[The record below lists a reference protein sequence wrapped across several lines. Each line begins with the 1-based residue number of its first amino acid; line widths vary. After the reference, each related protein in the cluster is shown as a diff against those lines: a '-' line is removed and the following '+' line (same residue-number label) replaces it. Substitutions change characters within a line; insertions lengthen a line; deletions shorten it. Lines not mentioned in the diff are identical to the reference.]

1 MRRRGIPVGSL
12 LAALV
17 CVASLLAAPGRAS
30 AALPAD
36 GSSLDAPEL
45 SAGPF
50 ITDEG
55 LVWAGPDGTMLTR
68 PEGSS
73 SVLAPPGPPPPS
85 NGGNVADFAW
95 FGRAWW
101 VQALANGVFG
111 GRIGGPLHRLPV
123 PNWCIPGSTGVG
135 SERDGE
141 LFAVSGAR
149 LYVALQPP
157 CFVRRSAPHGV
168 VLTIDLR
175 SGRSHVLAA
184 LPGALGYMAAAGR
197 YLALAYHPT
206 PKRPTAKPGPVQ
218 PSPEPGLAVRVL
230 DTATGK
236 QLGSVSPPAPVGESR
251 RRDEPSGVQVD
262 ERGDVLVTVNCCDT
276 SPGVLAHIAQPYRPP
291 AEWWWAKASARV
303 GQPARRGSDPVLS
316 DGRVAYLSQESDWGG
331 HDQIDVT
338 DLRDGFTRTA
348 VSFRGSASA
357 LGLAF
362 SGNGLAWTQHST
374 VIDVTF
380 ATLPEGSRTESC
392 VQVALTPVQL
402 ASLDLRR
409 LPATPVEVD
418 GVPIPPRYAHE
429 PACIEA

>member
-1 MRRRGIPVGSL
+1 MRSRVTAPALVATLVVAVSL
-12 LAALV
+12 LG
-17 CVASLLAAPGRAS
+17 APGPAS

-36 GSSLDAPEL
+36 GSSLDAPGL

-50 ITDEG
+50 ITAEG
-55 LVWAGPDGTMLTR
+55 LVWEGPDGTMLTR
-68 PEGSS
+68 ADGRS
-73 SVLAPPGPPPPS
+73 SVLAPPGPLPPS
-85 NGGNVADFAW
+85 NGEYVADFAW

-101 VQALANGVFG
+101 VHALASGVFG
-111 GRIGGPLHRLPV
+111 GRIGGPLRRLPL
-123 PNWCIPGSTGVG
+123 PEWCVPGSTGVG

-197 YLALAYHPT
+197 YLALAYHPA
-206 PKRPTAKPGPVQ
+206 PRHRTARPGPTQ
-218 PSPEPGLAVRVL
+218 PSPEPGLAVRIL
-230 DTATGK
+230 DTASGK
-236 QLGSVSPPAPVGESR
+236 QLGSVSPPAPVGES

-262 ERGDVLVTVNCCDT
+262 ERGDVLVTLNCCDA
-276 SPGVLAHIAQPYRPP
+276 SPGVLGHIAQPYFPP
-291 AEWWWAKASARV
+291 HEWWWAKPGARV

-316 DGRVAYLSQESDWGG
+316 DGRVAYLSQASVWGV
-331 HDQIDVT
+331 HNEIDVT

-348 VSFRGSASA
+348 VSFDGSAAA

-362 SGNGLAWTQHST
+362 SGNGLAWTQWSSVLD
-374 VIDVTF
+374 VID
-380 ATLPEGSRTESC
+380 APGTESC

-409 LPATPVEVD
+409 LPAAPVKVA
-418 GVPIPPRYAHE
+418 GVPIPPQYAHE
-429 PACIEA
+429 PPCIEA